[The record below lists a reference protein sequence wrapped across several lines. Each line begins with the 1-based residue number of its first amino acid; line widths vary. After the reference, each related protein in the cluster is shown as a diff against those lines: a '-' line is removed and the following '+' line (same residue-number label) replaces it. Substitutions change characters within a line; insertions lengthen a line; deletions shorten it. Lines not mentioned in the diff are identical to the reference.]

1 MATETN
7 SMPASQIARW
17 IAIAA
22 LIVGAVVLYF
32 REGRRVQPLGASAT
46 PVPPPAAVDTTGA
59 R

>member
-1 MATETN
+1 MASETN
-7 SMPASQIARW
+7 VMPASQIARW

-32 REGRRVQPLGASAT
+32 REGRRVPPMGASPA
-46 PVPPPAAVDTTGA
+46 PVSPAAGDTTDA